1 MPGNFFARAKERLS
15 LMLRAAPSGAASGA
29 SQRASAPPAEP
40 AKPTK
45 LAEMAELRRRIDA
58 LERAGYGG
66 DMAGKRAA
74 PPGALPFGAPEI
86 DEVLPWRGL
95 APGALHE
102 ISGPVRD
109 AAAFGFVSALLAR
122 LAAGAP
128 GAVLDGR
135 DIGTVICPEA
145 RCKIFVEASVEVRA
159 RRRLKELQE
168 RGVESIYSRV
178 LRDMEERDA
187 RDRNRSIAPLVPAED
202 AYQLDTT
209 TLDADSVFDLAVAF
223 ITSQNKSDKA

>member
-1 MPGNFFARAKERLS
+1 MPGAEKPVIVALDG
-15 LMLRAAPSGAASGA
+15 PAASGKGTLG
-29 SQRASAPPAEP
+29 R
-40 AKPTK
+40 
-45 LAEMAELRRRIDA
+45 
-58 LERAGYGG
+58 
-66 DMAGKRAA
+66 
-74 PPGALPFGAPEI
+74 
-86 DEVLPWRGL
+86 
-95 APGALHE
+95 
-102 ISGPVRD
+102 
-109 AAAFGFVSALLAR
+109 R
-122 LAAGAP
+122 LAAHFGYAYLDSGLLYRAVAWQLLRAGTDPEDGAAAVEAANNLTEADMGADELREDRVANAAGIVAANADVRAALVGFQRSFAAKPPGGAP